1 MNRGLSLFLSTLFA
15 VTGTA
20 KAEDGIASHY
30 GRSSG
35 SKVACG
41 GELKGVEAFGEARI
55 DYRLRLLA
63 FPMRAAVR
71 STPHSTTAARH
82 ETSQV
87 PMRSLCT

>member
-15 VTGTA
+15 MTSTA

-41 GELKGVEAFGEARI
+41 GELNESALEADSAHVEA
-55 DYRLRLLA
+55 
-63 FPMRAAVR
+63 
-71 STPHSTTAARH
+71 
-82 ETSQV
+82 
-87 PMRSLCT
+87 